1 MARKKLRL
9 AVLISGR
16 GRTLKNLIDV
26 IGRGELDA
34 EICVVIAS
42 SKNSSGLQYAE
53 ENNIPI
59 AVVESSDFETTED
72 FSDEV
77 FRPCFACS
85 ADYVV
90 MAGYLKLLRIP
101 HELKDRVLN
110 IHPSLIP
117 SFCGKGMY
125 GRRVHEQVLA
135 GGVKITGC
143 TVHFVDNIY
152 DHGPIIVQQC
162 TDVRDDDTIDTLS
175 DRVLFDC
182 EFVAYPE
189 ALRLLAEDRVRVVD
203 LPNSTN
209 RVVRILPP
217 REEGEV

>member
-1 MARKKLRL
+1 MSKKLRL

-16 GRTLKNLIDV
+16 GRTLKNLLDV
-26 IGRGELDA
+26 IDRGELDA

-53 ENNIPI
+53 KYNIPI
-59 AVVESSDFETTED
+59 AVVESSDYETTED

-77 FRPCFACS
+77 FRPCFATG

-90 MAGYLKLLRIP
+90 MAGYLKYLRIP

-135 GGVKITGC
+135 GGVKVTGC
-143 TVHFVDNIY
+143 TVHFVDNEY
-152 DHGPIIVQQC
+152 DHGPIIVQKW
-162 TDVRDDDTIDTLS
+162 VEVHDDDTIDTLS
-175 DRVLFDC
+175 DRVLYEC
-182 EFVAYPE
+182 EFKAYPE
-189 ALRLLAEDRVRVVD
+189 ALRYISEGRVQVVD
-203 LPNSTN
+203 LPNSDN
-209 RVVRILPP
+209 RVVHILP
-217 REEGEV
+217 ESEAK

>member
-1 MARKKLRL
+1 MASKKLRL

-42 SKNSSGLQYAE
+42 SKNASGLQYAE

-59 AVVESSDFETTED
+59 AVVESADFDTTEE

-117 SFCGKGMY
+117 AFCGKGMY
-125 GRRVHEQVLA
+125 GRRVHEQVLH
-135 GGVKITGC
+135 GGVKVTGC
-143 TVHFVDNIY
+143 TVHFVDNEY
-152 DHGPIIVQQC
+152 DHGPIILQLC
-162 TDVRDDDTIDTLS
+162 TEVRDDDTIDSLS
-175 DRVLFDC
+175 DRVLYEC
-182 EFVAYPE
+182 EFVAYPK
-189 ALRLLAEDRVRVVD
+189 ALRLLAEGRVKVVD
-203 LPNSTN
+203 LPNSRD
-209 RVVRILPP
+209 RVVHILPP
-217 REEGEV
+217 QENDEN